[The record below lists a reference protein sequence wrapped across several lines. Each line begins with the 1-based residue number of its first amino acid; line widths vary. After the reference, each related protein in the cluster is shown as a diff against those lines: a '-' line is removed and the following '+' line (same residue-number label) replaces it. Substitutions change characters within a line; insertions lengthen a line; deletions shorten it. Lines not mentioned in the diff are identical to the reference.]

1 MIRRFL
7 FQTRTVIRFIFSVIF
22 LTAVFY
28 LSFAVLADP
37 LCVFLERKI
46 EFIYGLF

>member
-1 MIRRFL
+1 MIKHIL
-7 FQTRTVIRFIFSVIF
+7 IQTLAVIRFVFSLIF
-22 LTAVFY
+22 LSAVFY
-28 LSFAVLADP
+28 LAFAVLADP